1 MRGNTWLATLCAA
14 AAFVPGV
21 RVEAAA
27 PVVAA
32 SSGKVV
38 YDQWCVGCHG
48 PMAAGGRFPPAGT
61 SILQQRYQNKVP
73 AVLEERT
80 DLKPEFIRVVVRQGV
95 ALMPALRKT
104 EVTDVQ
110 LDALIA
116 YLTPPKR

>member
-1 MRGNTWLATLCAA
+1 
-14 AAFVPGV
+14 
-21 RVEAAA
+21 
-27 PVVAA
+27 
-32 SSGKVV
+32 
-38 YDQWCVGCHG
+38 
-48 PMAAGGRFPPAGT
+48 MAAGGRFPPAGT

>member
-1 MRGNTWLATLCAA
+1 MRGMMWQVTLWAA
-14 AAFVPGV
+14 VALVTGV

-27 PVVAA
+27 PVAA
-32 SSGKVV
+32 PSAGKMV

-61 SILQQRYQNKVP
+61 SILQQRYQNKLP
-73 AVLEERT
+73 AVLNERT
-80 DLKPEFIRVVVRQGV
+80 DLKPEFIRTVVRQGI

-104 EVTDVQ
+104 EVTDPQ

-116 YLTPPKR
+116 YLSLPKR